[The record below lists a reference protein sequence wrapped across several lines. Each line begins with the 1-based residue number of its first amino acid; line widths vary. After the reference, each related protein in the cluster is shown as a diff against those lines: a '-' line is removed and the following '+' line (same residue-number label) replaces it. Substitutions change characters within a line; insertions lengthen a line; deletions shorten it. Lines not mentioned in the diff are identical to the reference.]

1 VNDEHGPY
9 PGEVVGSQPES
20 TRDQGNQPV
29 VTLFESYGS
38 GAEEI
43 GPRVA
48 DALGVT
54 YHHQAFSSEQLE
66 APADQRD
73 DEGLLTRVFSAMG
86 GSYAALDGPAVAMA
100 QRDDHDL
107 VLQNTRWVV
116 DAARPGAVIVGRN
129 GAMILATW
137 PGALHVRLD
146 GPLQQRIERAAR
158 TGGVDLG
165 RAAKRQRR
173 EDELRADMSISL
185 YGWDPRDPTRYDLVL
200 NTGTLGLEASVDII
214 VHAAR
219 VKAGRTVRT
228 S

>member
-1 VNDEHGPY
+1 VNHEHGPY
-9 PGEVVGSQPES
+9 PGEVVVSQPES